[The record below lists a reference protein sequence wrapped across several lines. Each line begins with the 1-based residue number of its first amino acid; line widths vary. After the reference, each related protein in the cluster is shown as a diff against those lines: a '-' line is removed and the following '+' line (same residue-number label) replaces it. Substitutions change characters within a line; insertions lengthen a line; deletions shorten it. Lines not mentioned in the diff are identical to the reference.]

1 MATDSP
7 VRYRVLF
14 RNREYRA
21 LFSAH
26 GVSIVGDQF
35 ARVALSVLVFART
48 GSPAWT
54 AVTYGLTF
62 LPDLVGGPL
71 LSGLADRHSR
81 RGLMVTVD
89 VTRAVLVAAMAVPG
103 APLWVVC
110 VLLVGVQ
117 LIASPASAARGALL
131 PAVLGDDRYPAGQA
145 VLQTVTQA
153 AMVLGFAGGGALVA
167 TVGTSGVLLADA
179 GTFLF
184 SAAVVWLWVR
194 PRPVPKGDGP
204 VVRRTWWAD
213 LSRGT
218 GLVWSDQR
226 LRALV
231 LFACV
236 SGIYIVGE
244 ALAVPYADALGGGA
258 VLVGIIFAAYAA
270 GAAAGML
277 VVARLPQATRTRLLA
292 PLAIASCV
300 PLVVCLAD
308 PHLVLVVVLFVASG
322 AGSAYQV
329 IASTSFVL
337 AVPDERRGQAL
348 GLAVTAMKVA
358 QGLGVMLAGLAA
370 EAVAP
375 HQVVGIA
382 GVLGVAAVLAIG
394 WSWRTVIRREPILHA
409 STA

>member
-1 MATDSP
+1 
-7 VRYRVLF
+7 LF
-14 RNREYRA
+14 GNPEFRG

-26 GVSIVGDQF
+26 AVSIAGDQF
-35 ARVALSVLVFART
+35 ARVALSVLVFSRT

-54 AVTYGLTF
+54 ALAYGLTF

-71 LSGLADRHSR
+71 LSGLADRHPR
-81 RGLMVTVD
+81 RELMVIVD
-89 VTRAVLVAAMAVPG
+89 LGRAALVALMALPS

-110 VLLVGVQ
+110 VLLVIVQ
-117 LIASPASAARGALL
+117 LIGAPATAARGALL
-131 PAVLGDDRYPAGQA
+131 PAVLGEDRYPAGQA
-145 VLQTVTQA
+145 LLQTVSQA

-184 SAAVVWLWVR
+184 SALVVWWLVR
-194 PRPVPKGDGP
+194 SRPVPANDGP
-204 VVRRTWWAD
+204 VVRRTWWSD

-218 GLVWSDQR
+218 GLVWSDAR

-244 ALAVPYADALGGGA
+244 ALAVPYAEALGGGA
-258 VLVGIIFAAYAA
+258 VLVGFLFAAYAA

-277 VVARLPQATRTRLLA
+277 VVARLPLPTRLRLLA
-292 PLAIASCV
+292 PLATASCV

-322 AGSAYQV
+322 AGSAYQI

-358 QGLGVMLAGLAA
+358 QGLGVTLAGLAA
-370 EAVAP
+370 EALAP
-375 HQVVGIA
+375 HEVVGIA

-394 WSWRTVIRREPILHA
+394 WSWRTADGRARVLNA
-409 STA
+409 SRA

>member
-1 MATDSP
+1 
-7 VRYRVLF
+7 VLF
-14 RNREYRA
+14 GNPEFRG
-21 LFSAH
+21 LFAAH
-26 GVSIVGDQF
+26 AVSIAGDQF
-35 ARVALSVLVFART
+35 ARVALSVLVFSRT

-54 AVTYGLTF
+54 ALTYGLTF

-71 LSGLADRHSR
+71 LSGLADRHPR
-81 RGLMVTVD
+81 RELMVGVD
-89 VTRAVLVAAMAVPG
+89 LGRAALVAVMALPM

-110 VLLVGVQ
+110 VLLVIVQ
-117 LIASPASAARGALL
+117 LIGAPATAARGALL
-131 PAVLGDDRYPAGQA
+131 PAVLGEDRYPAGQA
-145 VLQTVTQA
+145 LLQTVSQA

-184 SAAVVWLWVR
+184 SALVVWWLVR
-194 PRPVPKGDGP
+194 SRPVPESDGP
-204 VVRRTWWAD
+204 VVRRTWWSD

-218 GLVWSDQR
+218 GLVWSDTR

-244 ALAVPYADALGGGA
+244 ALAVPYANALGGGA
-258 VLVGIIFAAYAA
+258 VLVGFLFAAYAA

-277 VVARLPQATRTRLLA
+277 VVARLPLPTRLRLLA
-292 PLAIASCV
+292 PLATASCV
-300 PLVVCLAD
+300 PLVVCLTD

-322 AGSAYQV
+322 AGSAYQI

-337 AVPDERRGQAL
+337 AVPDDRRGQAL
-348 GLAVTAMKVA
+348 GLAVPAMKVA
-358 QGLGVMLAGLAA
+358 QGLGVTLSGLAA
-370 EAVAP
+370 EVLAP
-375 HQVVGIA
+375 HEVVGIA

-394 WSWRTVIRREPILHA
+394 WTWRTADGRTRVLNA
-409 STA
+409 SRA

>member
-1 MATDSP
+1 MATASP
-7 VRYRVLF
+7 VRYRALF
-14 RNREYRA
+14 GNPEFRG

-26 GVSIVGDQF
+26 AVSIVGDQF
-35 ARVALSVLVFART
+35 ARVALSVLVFSRT

-54 AVTYGLTF
+54 ALAYGLTF

-71 LSGLADRHSR
+71 LSGLADRHPR
-81 RGLMVTVD
+81 RELMVSVD
-89 VTRAVLVAAMAVPG
+89 LCRAVLVAVMALPA

-110 VLLVGVQ
+110 VLLVIVQ
-117 LIASPASAARGALL
+117 LIGAPATAARGALL
-131 PAVLGDDRYPAGQA
+131 PAVLGEDRYPAGQA
-145 VLQTVTQA
+145 LLQTVSQA

-184 SAAVVWLWVR
+184 SALVVWWLVR
-194 PRPVPKGDGP
+194 SRPVPVSDGP
-204 VVRRTWWAD
+204 VVRRTWWSD

-218 GLVWSDQR
+218 GLVWSDAR

-258 VLVGIIFAAYAA
+258 VLVGFLFAAYAA

-277 VVARLPQATRTRLLA
+277 VVARLPLPTRLRLLA
-292 PLAIASCV
+292 PLAVASCV

-322 AGSAYQV
+322 AGSAYQIV
-329 IASTSFVL
+329 ASTSFVL

-358 QGLGVMLAGLAA
+358 QGLGVTIAGLAA
-370 EAVAP
+370 EVLAP
-375 HQVVGIA
+375 HEVVGIA
-382 GVLGVAAVLAIG
+382 GVLGVAAVLAVG
-394 WSWRTVIRREPILHA
+394 WSWRTANGRTLVLDA
-409 STA
+409 SRA